1 MSKVWGSACCNKAP
15 IQRVK
20 RRVAVLLITS
30 LPVIITAVF
39 MVGLAGSITRQ
50 CCVPGVV
57 LEPPLDRCSVTGGC
71 MYDTHC
77 NCL

>member
-1 MSKVWGSACCNKAP
+1 MHVYEQSLGSACCNKAP

-39 MVGLAGSITRQ
+39 TVGLAGSITRQ
-50 CCVPGVV
+50 CCVPSVV
-57 LEPPLDRCSVTGGC
+57 LEPLWI
-71 MYDTHC
+71 
-77 NCL
+77 NAQ